1 MYKVGIVLFDDFTDV
16 DFFLMYDLLGRTTDS
31 WDVKILGTKAEH
43 NSQLGISVKTEGHI
57 SEVNKQDVV
66 LITSGYRGIPAAL
79 KDKNFMSA
87 LKLDPKKQLIGSICA
102 GAFILHELGLLNGKK
117 LTTNPHAK
125 AALESMGGDVHD
137 LPLVIEGNIA
147 TAGGCLSLMYLV
159 GWLAERLFD
168 SNKRKSIQNQL
179 IPAGQLELFEEIIST
194 TIESAELANL
204 HNNRLQKSGYP
215 PF

>member
-43 NSQLGISVKTEGHI
+43 NSQLGLSVKTDGHI
-57 SEVNKQDVV
+57 SEVKEQDVV

-79 KDKNFMSA
+79 KDESFMSA
-87 LKLDPKKQLIGSICA
+87 LQLNPKEQLIGSICA
-102 GAFILHELGLLNGKK
+102 GSFVLHELGLLKGKK

-125 AALESMGGDVHD
+125 ATLEGMGGDVQD

-147 TAGGCLSLMYLV
+147 TAGGCLSIMYLV
-159 GWLAERLFD
+159 GWVAERLFD
-168 SNKRKSIQNQL
+168 SNRRKNIQEQL
-179 IPAGQLELFEEIIST
+179 IPAGQFDLFENLIST
-194 TIESAELANL
+194 TIQSA
-204 HNNRLQKSGYP
+204 QSGSTSK
-215 PF
+215 

>member
-1 MYKVGIVLFDDFTDV
+1 MRRVFYFT
-16 DFFLMYDLLGRTTDS
+16 RT
-31 WDVKILGTKAEH
+31 WFAER
-43 NSQLGISVKTEGHI
+43 E
-57 SEVNKQDVV
+57 
-66 LITSGYRGIPAAL
+66 
-79 KDKNFMSA
+79 
-87 LKLDPKKQLIGSICA
+87 
-102 GAFILHELGLLNGKK
+102 K

-125 AALESMGGDVHD
+125 AALESIGGDVQD

-179 IPAGQLELFEEIIST
+179 IPAGQLELFEEIISK

-204 HNNRLQKSGYP
+204 HNNRLKRDSQRMALSVPLSPGG
-215 PF
+215 

>member
-43 NSQLGISVKTEGHI
+43 NSQLGLSVKTDGHI
-57 SEVNKQDVV
+57 SEVKEQDVV

-79 KDKNFMSA
+79 KDESFMSA
-87 LKLDPKKQLIGSICA
+87 LQLNPKEQLIGSICA
-102 GAFILHELGLLNGKK
+102 GSFVLHELGLLKGKK

-125 AALESMGGDVHD
+125 ATLEGMGGDVQD

-147 TAGGCLSLMYLV
+147 TAGGCLSIMYLV
-159 GWLAERLFD
+159 GWVAERLFD
-168 SNKRKSIQNQL
+168 SNRRKKIQDQL
-179 IPAGQLELFEEIIST
+179 IPAGQFDLFENLIST
-194 TIESAELANL
+194 TIQSA
-204 HNNRLQKSGYP
+204 QSGSTSK
-215 PF
+215 

>member
-43 NSQLGISVKTEGHI
+43 NSQLGLSVKTDGHI
-57 SEVNKQDVV
+57 SEVKEQDVV

-79 KDKNFMSA
+79 KDESFMSA
-87 LKLDPKKQLIGSICA
+87 LQLNPKEQLIGSICA
-102 GAFILHELGLLNGKK
+102 ESFVLHELGLLKGKK

-125 AALESMGGDVHD
+125 ATLEGMGGDVQD

-147 TAGGCLSLMYLV
+147 TAGGCLSIMYLV
-159 GWLAERLFD
+159 GWVAERLFD
-168 SNKRKSIQNQL
+168 SNRRKNIQDQL
-179 IPAGQLELFEEIIST
+179 IPAGQFDLFENLIST
-194 TIESAELANL
+194 TIQSA
-204 HNNRLQKSGYP
+204 QSGSTSK
-215 PF
+215 